1 MERDRFGL
9 IGGLVAERPLLT
21 SLVLAFGLSALVA
34 VGVAGSQTGDTSIAG
49 DLVIAALALVVAP
62 LFIAGA
68 APRSIGLQMMIGLAA
83 AAAAGSAYVYGPV
96 YLGVT
101 IAAISAMSFTALTWI
116 LLASARLVGPMT
128 KFAFIAAGAGALG
141 AAGALGLMLRENVAI
156 AAGAPAILAGLAVAA
171 YGGAGAIADFA
182 ASFAG
187 GVDRRRSAGLAARR
201 AAAPSFYGA
210 VAAAIAFGGAAS
222 PAGVPGAAMFGALAG
237 LAVVLCAVPAFAA
250 PAAAL
255 SLRRASETL
264 AVEENHRR
272 QSFRRFWRPFRRL
285 FPANASLAMIA
296 IAAIAVLAASLNSSA
311 GPPALELV
319 YAGLCAA
326 AAGLIFFSL
335 RAGLFVFFMLIVS
348 STLAGWLWRA
358 MGAPA
363 LSPLDQAAALTLAA
377 SLFGGFAATWRDAR
391 SPRLNPRET
400 TEAGMMDAL
409 GEHFFGAVL
418 AVAAFLAGRAA
429 GAWPGGL
436 AASGFLALTAAIG
449 LLLAPPLMTALSGA
463 VRRELA

>member
-34 VGVAGSQTGDTSIAG
+34 VGVSGSAAGAASTAADV
-49 DLVIAALALVVAP
+49 VIAALALVVAP
-62 LFIAGA
+62 LLIVGA
-68 APRSIGLQMMIGLAA
+68 APRSIGLRMTIGLAA
-83 AAAAGSAYVYGPV
+83 AAAGGAAYVYGPAF
-96 YLGVT
+96 LGSS
-101 IAAISAMSFTALTWI
+101 IAASSVVSFVVLTWL
-116 LLASARLVGPMT
+116 LLASARLVGPMA
-128 KFAFIAAGAGALG
+128 KFAFVAAGAGVLG

-156 AAGAPAILAGLAVAA
+156 AAGAPAIVAGLAVAA
-171 YGGAGAIADFA
+171 HRGAGVIADFA
-182 ASFAG
+182 TLFAG
-187 GVDRRRSAGLAARR
+187 GADRRRAAGLAARR

-210 VAAAIAFGGAAS
+210 VVAAIAFGGAAAL
-222 PAGVPGAAMFGALAG
+222 AGGPGAAMFGALAG

-285 FPANASLAMIA
+285 FPPNASLAMIA
-296 IAAIAVLAASLNSSA
+296 IAAITVLAASLNSPA
-311 GPPALELV
+311 GPPAFELI

-326 AAGLIFFSL
+326 SAGLIFFSL

-348 STLAGWLWRA
+348 SSLAGWLWRM
-358 MGAPA
+358 MGATA

-400 TEAGMMDAL
+400 TEAGMLDAL
-409 GEHFFGAVL
+409 GEHFFGVVL

-436 AASGFLALTAAIG
+436 AAGGFLALTAAIG